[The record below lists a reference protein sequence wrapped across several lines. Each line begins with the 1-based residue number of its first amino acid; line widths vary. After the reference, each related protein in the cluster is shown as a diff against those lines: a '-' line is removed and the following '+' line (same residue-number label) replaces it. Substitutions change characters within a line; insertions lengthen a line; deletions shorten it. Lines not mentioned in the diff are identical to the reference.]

1 MLHRN
6 LTPGFF
12 FPIFMQILSVT
23 LSEHFLAH
31 SARIL
36 QVSTLDSLAYSSY
49 TSVQIFHLLNWRVN
63 DKIIKEINSRQNGTF
78 IAAHNQFSYL
88 SISEIY

>member
-1 MLHRN
+1 MLCHN
-6 LTPGFF
+6 LTSVFLL
-12 FPIFMQILSVT
+12 PIFMHISAVT
-23 LSEHFLAH
+23 IGEYLPAH

-36 QVSTLDSLAYSSY
+36 QVSTLDSLAYSGY
-49 TSVQIFHLLNWRVN
+49 ISVQIFQLLNWKVN
-63 DKIIKEINSRQNGTF
+63 DKIIQDINSRQNGTF